1 MTDINQTD
9 FSNDEIIQIMRKNC
23 EETIKLIEEKYEY
36 LLASKEKRLAEQQK
50 EIDYLREK
58 VLMLDNIK
66 INIPL
71 RQMNIVA
78 HQTNQNDQ

>member
-1 MTDINQTD
+1 MTDINHAD
-9 FSNDEIIQIMRKNC
+9 SSDREIMQIMRKNC

-36 LLASKEKRLAEQQK
+36 LLASKEERLAEQQK

-66 INIPL
+66 VNIPL
-71 RQMNIVA
+71 SQMNIFA